1 MWWNPEYSEDELK
14 KHDYKLIASIMK
26 TETKCGKA
34 GCELDS
40 DNAVHPVPLLQVDI
54 ITAYVTGPAQQDGN
68 SNGKPGKA
76 KQPEMSAEMS
86 EVDWE
91 YFLPCWENHK
101 IASIARSPKLTGGEA
116 VIIQLME
123 CAVER
128 LRRDRYRIYSEG
140 DGLTTGQD
148 ILVRKFFGL
157 FHGGAS
163 VCGHTAS
170 YNKACFNKVK
180 KELLSKGQS
189 SEVQWEIIAT
199 MGTQVLQGF
208 NARRRTTP

>member
-1 MWWNPEYSEDELK
+1 
-14 KHDYKLIASIMK
+14 MK

-76 KQPEMSAEMS
+76 KRPEMSAEMS
-86 EVDWE
+86 EVVWE

-123 CAVER
+123 CVVER
-128 LRRDRYRIYSEG
+128 LHNLQQG
-140 DGLTTGQD
+140 
-148 ILVRKFFGL
+148 
-157 FHGGAS
+157 
-163 VCGHTAS
+163 
-170 YNKACFNKVK
+170 
-180 KELLSKGQS
+180 
-189 SEVQWEIIAT
+189 
-199 MGTQVLQGF
+199 VLHQG
-208 NARRRTTP
+208 

>member
-1 MWWNPEYSEDELK
+1 M
-14 KHDYKLIASIMK
+14 IMK
-26 TETKCGKA
+26 TEIKCSKA
-34 GCELDS
+34 GCDYDLGEHDLNS
-40 DNAVHPVPLLQVDI
+40 DNFAQLVSLLQVHVN
-54 ITAYVTGPAQQDGN
+54 TAHSTVPVQQDGT
-68 SNGKPGKA
+68 SNGKPEKA
-76 KQPEMSAEMS
+76 KRPEMSAEMS

-123 CAVER
+123 CAVVR

-180 KELLSKGQS
+180 KELLRKGQS